1 MLCKIGKNLVPIIQS
16 YIVRTVERSF
26 YYLSLQVLIEVKL
39 LTSPPWAYQSLFN
52 DLFDVRKLNCLL
64 ILLLQLSELLLFQ
77 EVAEVCLELIKWAS
91 LLLVN

>member
-39 LTSPPWAYQSLFN
+39 LTSPP
-52 DLFDVRKLNCLL
+52 
-64 ILLLQLSELLLFQ
+64 
-77 EVAEVCLELIKWAS
+77 
-91 LLLVN
+91 